1 MAPEAELLQRL
12 VKDVEDLVLRVRTV
26 ENVDTPRQRE
36 LVGELRE
43 LRRKVSD
50 MDVRGTAVTQERIG
64 RIQDAIKNV
73 SDKLDEFKEEVDER
87 FDKIDEYQAS
97 IRTTIRSALITAA
110 FSIAVSLITGTILWV
125 LTQGGKP

>member
-1 MAPEAELLQRL
+1 MAAESEVVQRL
-12 VKDVEDLVLRVRTV
+12 ERDVESIYARLRTV

-43 LRRKVSD
+43 LRTKLID

-64 RIQDAIKNV
+64 RIQDAIQV
-73 SDKLDEFKEEVDER
+73 VDRKLDEYKKDVDDR
-87 FDKIDEYQAS
+87 FDKIEEYQAS

-110 FSIAVSLITGTILWV
+110 ISILTTVVGGIILWA
-125 LTQGGKP
+125 LTRNGS